1 MTLGLFIGRLNPP
14 HIWHIQIIKRALKE
28 NKKVLLL
35 LWTPFE
41 TDEKN
46 PLNFYSRKNLLQK
59 IFKEKNLYFLELN
72 DTNSD
77 LVWIQ
82 NIIKILKKD
91 FEEFEKIN
99 FYLWDFEND
108 SAIKVFKEFEE
119 ELKYHK
125 IEYILNSR
133 ENSFIHFESEKY
145 FISATNMRKALK
157 NKNYELASK
166 FSDNRIFEEIRKYLN

>member
-59 IFKEKNLYFLELN
+59 I
-72 DTNSD
+72 
-77 LVWIQ
+77 LVYLFYWI
-82 NIIKILKKD
+82 
-91 FEEFEKIN
+91 
-99 FYLWDFEND
+99 Y
-108 SAIKVFKEFEE
+108 
-119 ELKYHK
+119 
-125 IEYILNSR
+125 
-133 ENSFIHFESEKY
+133 
-145 FISATNMRKALK
+145 
-157 NKNYELASK
+157 
-166 FSDNRIFEEIRKYLN
+166 